1 MRRLI
6 TAAPLFCALT
16 GAIFAQTAAKPAAT
30 AKNDYGDGANWLCRP
45 GRQDACAVDLST
57 TVISASGELTRENW
71 AADPDAPIDCFYV
84 YPTISNDPGGNSD
97 MIPGPE
103 EKAVVRTQFA

>member
-16 GAIFAQTAAKPAAT
+16 GAIFAQTAAPPAAQEAAKPAAT

-45 GRQDACAVDLST
+45 GRQDACAVYLST
-57 TVISASGELTRENW
+57 SVIPASGELPRKNW
-71 AADPDAPIDCFYV
+71 AAYANAPIDCFYV
-84 YPTISNDPGGNSD
+84 YPTISNDPGGNS
-97 MIPGPE
+97 
-103 EKAVVRTQFA
+103 